1 MNLSALKHSQVAL
14 AVLSLGAV
22 LCTSAQAQTY
32 QHRWFTPGMVVLSS
46 SGEGG
51 GTQPPNSPAP
61 PLTYALDASSLSL
74 SFGQTELGQNSIR
87 SVELVNRGTGVLE
100 LDLLSTTGSAFA
112 SQTNCAG
119 TLAVGASCQAQV
131 TFTPTASGEYTG
143 QLSVPSNATSGV
155 LNISLSGMGVPLGT
169 LSGLLVASPSSV
181 SFSDTQVG
189 ATRQVALTLTNS
201 GAAALNLGSPS
212 VSGAQFSVQAS
223 TCPGTLQPG
232 ASCVLTVQ
240 FAPDS
245 TALAQG
251 QVRVPNDGPAG
262 ALSASLQGTGYTV
275 SASVAAV
282 TTADFGSVNVGN
294 LVSRSFTF
302 TNTGTRTLTQ
312 AYAQAS
318 GTDFTLTANT
328 CGSSGARLSLAPGQS
343 CQVTATFAPTSG
355 GTPSNW
361 VELFASEL
369 AGSVRQ
375 DAPAT
380 AVGFMTASASS
391 FNFGSVNVGSSS
403 AASVVTLT
411 NTTGA
416 TRTLSIGAAPTGYTR
431 STTCGAT
438 LANKASCTVS
448 ITFAPMTAATL
459 AGTLSITTDTTSHPV
474 SVTGLGLM
482 NSALLTPNYSLF
494 YEGKHPAWLETGHAW
509 ASTTSGYVTNAPG
522 GAGYVQGLVVNATSV
537 NRVVTLYYAVDDVL
551 GSLKLN
557 GVAQPLPACSGHTN
571 LCSVNITLP
580 PGTSRLNME
589 PTNGAGPAGFSAWVV
604 DSGTVLL
611 STSNTSGAKAWT
623 RH

>member
-1 MNLSALKHSQVAL
+1 M
-14 AVLSLGAV
+14 
-22 LCTSAQAQTY
+22 
-32 QHRWFTPGMVVLSS
+32 
-46 SGEGG
+46 
-51 GTQPPNSPAP
+51 
-61 PLTYALDASSLSL
+61 
-74 SFGQTELGQNSIR
+74 
-87 SVELVNRGTGVLE
+87 
-100 LDLLSTTGSAFA
+100 
-112 SQTNCAG
+112 
-119 TLAVGASCQAQV
+119 
-131 TFTPTASGEYTG
+131 
-143 QLSVPSNATSGV
+143 
-155 LNISLSGMGVPLGT
+155 
-169 LSGLLVASPSSV
+169 
-181 SFSDTQVG
+181 G

-201 GAAALNLGSPS
+201 GAAALSLGSPS
-212 VSGAQFSVQAS
+212 ASGAQFSVQAS

-245 TALAQG
+245 TSLAQG
-251 QVRVPNDGPAG
+251 QVQVPNDGPAG

-282 TTADFGSVNVGN
+282 TTADYGSVNVGN
-294 LVSRSFTF
+294 SVSRSFTF

-355 GTPSNW
+355 GPPQQPGGAVCKRACQLGAPGCPSHRGG
-361 VELFASEL
+361 LH
-369 AGSVRQ
+369 GRQ
-375 DAPAT
+375 RQQLQLWLGQRGLEFRRLGGHAHQHHGCDSHAEQWR
-380 AVGFMTASASS
+380 
-391 FNFGSVNVGSSS
+391 
-403 AASVVTLT
+403 
-411 NTTGA
+411 GA
-416 TRTLSIGAAPTGYTR
+416 HRLHPQHDLWR
-431 STTCGAT
+431 QF
-438 LANKASCTVS
+438 ANKASCTVS
-448 ITFAPMTAATL
+448 ITFAPTTAATL
-459 AGTLSITTDTTSHPV
+459 AGTLNITTDITSHPV

-482 NSALLTPNYSLF
+482 NSALLTPNYALF
-494 YEGKHPAWLETGHAW
+494 YEGKHPAWVETGHAW
-509 ASTTSGYVTNAPG
+509 AGTTTGYVTDAPG

-580 PGTSRLNME
+580 PGTSRLNLE